1 MYKKIDL
8 FVENK
13 YADEI
18 DKVLEK
24 KEIIGKWK
32 ISNDNGYSRYTI
44 VIEDRNIEMI
54 RDYISKMLKF
64 DIELESIKDV
74 KNIMMLE
81 SIDGFLPKIKEVE
94 EGALP
99 TKKSITKKLVDRIST
114 EELYEIITD
123 SNSLNSNFIL
133 NVILASIVCSVGII
147 KEDLG
152 ILIVA
157 TAIAPFLGAIIG
169 YSFGI
174 SIGDEIVIKKSIKTM
189 FFGFLTSFI
198 IGIVIGV
205 LWSHLPNTYQ
215 IDPNKKLFYDMH
227 INQYTFIL
235 ALASGASASLA
246 ITSGLSTIMASF
258 MVSASLLPNV
268 TISGILLSNGFYKM
282 FLDSFLLLILNLT
295 SIIFTSQIIFAF
307 KKIKPKTKEAI
318 ENTKDNRARNL
329 IIFFIIVSLLII
341 LKFFTF

>member
-13 YADEI
+13 YASEI

-24 KEIIGKWK
+24 KEIVGKWK

-44 VIEDRNIEMI
+44 VIEDKNIEMI
-54 RDYISKMLKF
+54 RDYVSKLLKF
-64 DIELESIKDV
+64 DVEIESIKDV

-94 EGALP
+94 EGVVP
-99 TKKSITKKLVDRIST
+99 TKKISKKIVDRIST

-157 TAIAPFLGAIIG
+157 TAITPFLGAIIG

-174 SIGDEIVIKKSIKTM
+174 SIGDEIVIKKSLKTI
-189 FFGFLTSFI
+189 FFGFLISFL
-198 IGIVIGV
+198 IGIVIGI

-268 TISGILLSNGFYKM
+268 TISGILLSNGFFKM

-295 SIIFTSQIIFAF
+295 SIIFTSQIIFAI
-307 KKIKPKTKEAI
+307 KKIKPKTKEAV
-318 ENTKDNRARNL
+318 ENAKDNRARNL
-329 IIFFIIVSLLII
+329 TVFFIILVLLII
-341 LKFFTF
+341 LKFFTL

>member
-8 FVENK
+8 FVEEK
-13 YADEI
+13 YADEV
-18 DKVLEK
+18 DKVLAK
-24 KEIIGKWK
+24 KEIVGKWK
-32 ISNDNGYSRYTI
+32 FSNNNGYCRYTI
-44 VIEDRNIEMI
+44 VIEDKNIEMI
-54 RDYISKMLKF
+54 RDYVSKLLKF
-64 DIELESIKDV
+64 DVEIESIKDV

-94 EGALP
+94 EGVVP
-99 TKKSITKKLVDRIST
+99 TKKISKKIVDRIST

-157 TAIAPFLGAIIG
+157 TAITPFLGAIIG

-174 SIGDEIVIKKSIKTM
+174 SIGDEIVIKKSLKTI
-189 FFGFLTSFI
+189 FFGFLISFL
-198 IGIVIGV
+198 IGIVIGI

-268 TISGILLSNGFYKM
+268 TISGILLSNGFFKM

-295 SIIFTSQIIFAF
+295 SIIFTSQIIFAI
-307 KKIKPKTKEAI
+307 KKIKPKTKEAV
-318 ENTKDNRARNL
+318 ENAKDNRTRNL
-329 IIFFIIVSLLII
+329 TVFFIILVLLII
-341 LKFFTF
+341 LKFFTL

>member
-1 MYKKIDL
+1 
-8 FVENK
+8 
-13 YADEI
+13 
-18 DKVLEK
+18 
-24 KEIIGKWK
+24 
-32 ISNDNGYSRYTI
+32 
-44 VIEDRNIEMI
+44 
-54 RDYISKMLKF
+54 
-64 DIELESIKDV
+64 
-74 KNIMMLE
+74 MMLE

-94 EGALP
+94 EGVVP
-99 TKKSITKKLVDRIST
+99 TKKISKKIVDRIST

-157 TAIAPFLGAIIG
+157 TAITPFLGAIIG

-174 SIGDEIVIKKSIKTM
+174 SIGDEIVIKKSLKTI
-189 FFGFLTSFI
+189 FFGFLISFL
-198 IGIVIGV
+198 IGIVIGI

-268 TISGILLSNGFYKM
+268 TISGILLSNGFFKM
-282 FLDSFLLLILNLT
+282 FLDSFLLLILNLI
-295 SIIFTSQIIFAF
+295 SIIFTSQIIFAI
-307 KKIKPKTKEAI
+307 KKIKPKTKEAV
-318 ENTKDNRARNL
+318 ENAKDNRARNL
-329 IIFFIIVSLLII
+329 TVFFIILVLLII
-341 LKFFTF
+341 LKFFTL

>member
-13 YADEI
+13 YASEI

-44 VIEDRNIEMI
+44 VIEDKNIEMI
-54 RDYISKMLKF
+54 RDYVSKLLKF
-64 DIELESIKDV
+64 DVEIESIKDV

-94 EGALP
+94 EGVVP
-99 TKKSITKKLVDRIST
+99 TKKISKKIVDRIST

-157 TAIAPFLGAIIG
+157 TAITPFLGAIIG

-174 SIGDEIVIKKSIKTM
+174 SIGDEIVIKKSLKTI
-189 FFGFLTSFI
+189 FFGFLISFL
-198 IGIVIGV
+198 IGIVIGI

-268 TISGILLSNGFYKM
+268 TISGILLSNGFFKM

-295 SIIFTSQIIFAF
+295 SIIFTSQIIFAI
-307 KKIKPKTKEAI
+307 KKIKPKTKEAV
-318 ENTKDNRARNL
+318 ENAKDNRARNL
-329 IIFFIIVSLLII
+329 TVFFIILVLLII
-341 LKFFTF
+341 LKFFTL

>member
-13 YADEI
+13 YASEI

-24 KEIIGKWK
+24 KEIVGKWK

-44 VIEDRNIEMI
+44 VIEDKNIEMI
-54 RDYISKMLKF
+54 RDYVSKLLKF
-64 DIELESIKDV
+64 DVEIESIKDV

-94 EGALP
+94 EGIVP
-99 TKKSITKKLVDRIST
+99 TKKISKRIVDRIST

-174 SIGDEIVIKKSIKTM
+174 SIGDEIVIKKSLKTI
-189 FFGFLTSFI
+189 FFGFLISFL
-198 IGIVIGV
+198 IGIAIGI

-268 TISGILLSNGFYKM
+268 TISGILLSNGLFKM
-282 FLDSFLLLILNLT
+282 FLDSFLLLILNLI
-295 SIIFTSQIIFAF
+295 SIIFTSQIIFAI
-307 KKIKPKTKEAI
+307 KKIKPKTKKAV
-318 ENTKDNRARNL
+318 ENAKDNRARNL
-329 IIFFIIVSLLII
+329 TVFFIILVLLII
-341 LKFFTF
+341 LKFFTL

>member
-13 YADEI
+13 YASEI

-24 KEIIGKWK
+24 KEIVGKWK

-44 VIEDRNIEMI
+44 VIEDKNIEMI
-54 RDYISKMLKF
+54 RDYVSKLLKF
-64 DIELESIKDV
+64 DVEIESIKDV

-94 EGALP
+94 EGVVP
-99 TKKSITKKLVDRIST
+99 TKKISKKIVDRIST

-157 TAIAPFLGAIIG
+157 TAITPFLGAIIG

-174 SIGDEIVIKKSIKTM
+174 SIGDEIVIKKSLKTI
-189 FFGFLTSFI
+189 FFGFLISFL
-198 IGIVIGV
+198 IGIVIGI

-268 TISGILLSNGFYKM
+268 TISGILLSNGFFKM
-282 FLDSFLLLILNLT
+282 FLDSFLLLILNLI
-295 SIIFTSQIIFAF
+295 SIIFTSQIIFAI
-307 KKIKPKTKEAI
+307 KKIKPKTKEAV
-318 ENTKDNRARNL
+318 ENAKDNRARNL
-329 IIFFIIVSLLII
+329 TVFFIILVLLII
-341 LKFFTF
+341 LKFFTL

>member
-13 YADEI
+13 YASEI

-24 KEIIGKWK
+24 KEIVGKWK

-44 VIEDRNIEMI
+44 VIEDKNIEMI
-54 RDYISKMLKF
+54 RDYVSKLLKF
-64 DIELESIKDV
+64 DVEIESIKDV

-94 EGALP
+94 EGVVP
-99 TKKSITKKLVDRIST
+99 TKKISKKIVDRIST

-157 TAIAPFLGAIIG
+157 TAITPFLGAIIG

-174 SIGDEIVIKKSIKTM
+174 SIGDEIVIKKSLKTI
-189 FFGFLTSFI
+189 FFGFLISFLI
-198 IGIVIGV
+198 QGFAV
-205 LWSHLPNTYQ
+205 LNNSQ
-215 IDPNKKLFYDMH
+215 EI
-227 INQYTFIL
+227 
-235 ALASGASASLA
+235 
-246 ITSGLSTIMASF
+246 
-258 MVSASLLPNV
+258 
-268 TISGILLSNGFYKM
+268 LSNLLTLQTVLNQSVCIQLKNWQIFLSVVLIAFY
-282 FLDSFLLLILNLT
+282 
-295 SIIFTSQIIFAF
+295 
-307 KKIKPKTKEAI
+307 
-318 ENTKDNRARNL
+318 
-329 IIFFIIVSLLII
+329 
-341 LKFFTF
+341 